1 MTLQEDIVKLLDNAQ
16 SSLHHHQ
23 KLLKAFRE
31 LYDAHDPITFFE
43 AFFGPFTNVLPVY
56 KREPAVE
63 RVVDFVTKFATS
75 VASKAPEGK
84 ALIVSYNYG
93 ESHDCGLVSHPA
105 LQHIVCSG
113 KVG

>member
-1 MTLQEDIVKLLDNAQ
+1 MTLQEDIVRLLDNAQ

-43 AFFGPFTNVLPVY
+43 AFFAPFTNVLPVY

-84 ALIVSYNYG
+84 AILKSHLQLWE
-93 ESHDCGLVSHPA
+93 ESWSVT
-105 LQHIVCSG
+105 V
-113 KVG
+113 V

>member
-1 MTLQEDIVKLLDNAQ
+1 MTLQEDIVRLLDNAQ

-23 KLLKAFRE
+23 KLLKSFRE
-31 LYDAHDPITFFE
+31 LYDAHDPIIFFE
-43 AFFGPFTNVLPVY
+43 AFIAPFTNVLPVY

-84 ALIVSYNYG
+84 AKCL
-93 ESHDCGLVSHPA
+93 
-105 LQHIVCSG
+105 LQV
-113 KVG
+113 